1 MELAEGGSLND
12 YLSKSDTP
20 IGESIPSVVG
30 LMFLNRMV
38 SEINLGLAADQ
49 SN

>member
-12 YLSKSDTP
+12 YLTKSDKP
-20 IGESIPSVVG
+20 IGGSIVSIG

-38 SEINLGLAADQ
+38 SKINLVFAIDQ